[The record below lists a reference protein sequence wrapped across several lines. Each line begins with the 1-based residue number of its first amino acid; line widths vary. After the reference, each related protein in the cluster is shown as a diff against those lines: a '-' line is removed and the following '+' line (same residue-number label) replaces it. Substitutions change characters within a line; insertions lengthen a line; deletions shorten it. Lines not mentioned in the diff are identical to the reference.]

1 LNIQEEGLNRVID
14 VRSLAGMIV
23 NNIIG
28 AGIFALPAIIALR
41 MGSSAYI
48 TYLIC
53 GILLILVLL
62 CFIEVGTRISN
73 SGGPYTYVEKAFGP
87 FAGFMIN
94 SLYWIGFGS
103 MAMAALANIIVDNLS
118 LFVPALNEP
127 LYRVLFLAAMIG
139 GLALLNVIGAK
150 ESTRFVNI
158 LSLFKIAPLV
168 LFIVVGLFF
177 IDPVNLNQDHNF
189 TASDLGESALIL
201 FFAFGGGAE
210 SVLCATGEIKN
221 PKRTI
226 PRGLILGALVV
237 FLIYFLIQLVAQGV
251 LGASLSLQNET
262 PLAAVADKMVGGYGL
277 ILMVAGAAFS
287 SFGTLSGDIL
297 VSSRVPYSAARDGLL
312 PTYLAKVH
320 PKFSTPYRSVILYAL
335 FIFIMAISG
344 GFKQLAV
351 MSSAALLLI
360 YMGVILSTIRL
371 RKWNYENA
379 YTNPGGITIPMLAL
393 ISTGWFLSHLSM
405 EELSVTVLFLIIT
418 AGVYF
423 IMKFIVNKDSFVKR

>member
-1 LNIQEEGLNRVID
+1 LKIQDEGLQRVIG
-14 VRSLAGMIV
+14 VRSLAVMIV

-41 MGSSAYI
+41 MGSSAYL
-48 TYLIC
+48 TYIIC
-53 GILLILVLL
+53 GILLMLVLL
-62 CFIEVGTRISN
+62 CFIEVGTRITT

-103 MAMAALANIIVDNLS
+103 MGMAALANIIVDNLS
-118 LFVPALNEP
+118 LFVPALIEP

-139 GLALLNVIGAK
+139 GLAALNIIGAK
-150 ESTRFVNI
+150 ESSRFVNTV
-158 LSLFKIAPLV
+158 SLFKIVPLV
-168 LFIVVGLFF
+168 LFIVVGVFF
-177 IDPVNLNQDHNF
+177 IDPMNLNPDNNF

-226 PRGLILGALVV
+226 PRGLLLGALVV

-251 LGASLSLQNET
+251 LGASLPLQNET
-262 PLAAVADKMVGGYGL
+262 PLAAVADRIVGGYGL

-287 SFGTLSGDIL
+287 SFGTLSGDLL

-312 PTYLAKVH
+312 PAYLAKVH
-320 PKFSTPYRSVILYAL
+320 PKFATPYRSVILYAL
-335 FIFIMAISG
+335 VIFIMAVSG

-371 RKWNYENA
+371 RKLKSENA
-379 YTNPGGITIPMLAL
+379 YTNPGGITIPILAL
-393 ISTGWFLSHLSM
+393 IATAWFLSHLSK
-405 EELSVTVLFLIIT
+405 EELSVTVLFLTFIS
-418 AGVYF
+418 GVYF
-423 IMKFIVNKDSFVKR
+423 IMKFTIKKNSFTK

>member
-1 LNIQEEGLNRVID
+1 LKIQDEGLQRVIG
-14 VRSLAGMIV
+14 VRSLAVMIV

-41 MGSSAYI
+41 MGSSAYL
-48 TYLIC
+48 TYIIC
-53 GILLILVLL
+53 GILLMLVLL
-62 CFIEVGTRISN
+62 CFIEVGTRITT

-103 MAMAALANIIVDNLS
+103 MGMAALANIIVDNLS
-118 LFVPALNEP
+118 LFVPALIEP

-139 GLALLNVIGAK
+139 GLAALNIIGAK
-150 ESTRFVNI
+150 ESSRFVNTV
-158 LSLFKIAPLV
+158 SLFKIVPLV
-168 LFIVVGLFF
+168 LFIVVGVFF
-177 IDPVNLNQDHNF
+177 IDPMNLNPDNNF

-221 PKRTI
+221 PKRTS
-226 PRGLILGALVV
+226 PRGLLLGALVV

-251 LGASLSLQNET
+251 LGASLPLQNET
-262 PLAAVADKMVGGYGL
+262 PLAAVADRIVGGYGL

-287 SFGTLSGDIL
+287 SFGTLSGDLL

-312 PTYLAKVH
+312 PAYLAKVH
-320 PKFSTPYRSVILYAL
+320 PKFATPYRSVILYAL
-335 FIFIMAISG
+335 VIFIMAVSG

-351 MSSAALLLI
+351 MSSAVLLLI

-371 RKWNYENA
+371 RKLKSENA
-379 YTNPGGITIPMLAL
+379 YTNPGGITIPILAL
-393 ISTGWFLSHLSM
+393 IATAWFLSHLSK
-405 EELSVTVLFLIIT
+405 EELSVTVLFLTFIS
-418 AGVYF
+418 GVYF
-423 IMKFIVNKDSFVKR
+423 IMKFTIKKNSFTK